1 MSCCRSNKPPSDDSG
16 HSGGS
21 EGNAVNSCKECLEF
35 LIDYLEGTLPAARRA
50 EFELHLALC
59 PPCHRYLNQYQATIH
74 LGKAA
79 MEKHAAANPPPEA
92 LVRAI
97 MAALKGQTAGQT
109 TGPSTAQTPGHR
121 AATDTKGANDRDRKA
136 GGDCGCSCNR

>member
-16 HSGGS
+16 NPGHSDGS
-21 EGNAVNSCKECLEF
+21 SGNAVNTCKECLDF

-59 PPCHRYLNQYQATIH
+59 PPCHRYLHQYQATIS

-79 MEKHAAANPPPEA
+79 MEKQAAANPPPEA

-97 MAALKGQTAGQT
+97 MAAMKTQT
-109 TGPSTAQTPGHR
+109 TGPNSGHTP
-121 AATDTKGANDRDRKA
+121 APSAPTDAKGANGRKA
-136 GGDCGCSCNR
+136 GPDCGCSCDC

>member
-16 HSGGS
+16 NPGHPDGAS
-21 EGNAVNSCKECLEF
+21 GNAVNTCKECIDF
-35 LIDYLEGTLPAARRA
+35 LIDYLDGTLPAARRA

-59 PPCHRYLNQYQATIH
+59 PPCHRYLHQYQATIS

-79 MEKHAAANPPPEA
+79 MEKQAATNPPPEA

-97 MAALKGQTAGQT
+97 MAAMKGQA
-109 TGPSTAQTPGHR
+109 TAQAPAPR
-121 AATDTKGANDRDRKA
+121 APTDAKGANDRKA
-136 GGDCGCSCNR
+136 GGDCGCSCNC